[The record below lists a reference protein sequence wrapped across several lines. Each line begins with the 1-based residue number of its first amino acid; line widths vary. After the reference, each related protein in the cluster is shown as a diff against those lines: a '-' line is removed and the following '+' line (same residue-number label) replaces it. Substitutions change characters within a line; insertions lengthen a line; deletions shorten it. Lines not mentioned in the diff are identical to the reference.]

1 MFTLHALLVNTA
13 ILVVYGL
20 LVAESAADYNQ
31 FFEKILDQDTF
42 EPMSIMT
49 DFEQATIK
57 SVKEKFPNV
66 LQKGKACGYL
76 IFSHLSVS
84 LSRLSLSLRASCLAE
99 YSKQP
104 LIKEIQ

>member
-1 MFTLHALLVNTA
+1 MNTV
-13 ILVVYGL
+13 IPVVYGL
-20 LVAESAADYNQ
+20 LIEKRAADYNQ

-66 LQKGKACGYL
+66 LQKGKACG
-76 IFSHLSVS
+76 
-84 LSRLSLSLRASCLAE
+84 
-99 YSKQP
+99 
-104 LIKEIQ
+104 

>member
-1 MFTLHALLVNTA
+1 MCPDDFYQMFTLHVLLVNTV
-13 ILVVYGL
+13 IPLVYGL
-20 LVAESAADYNQ
+20 LIGKSAADYSQ

-66 LQKGKACGYL
+66 LQKGKACG
-76 IFSHLSVS
+76 
-84 LSRLSLSLRASCLAE
+84 
-99 YSKQP
+99 
-104 LIKEIQ
+104 